1 MHIERTGDKM
11 RKRFLLIAAFMLSM
25 TGCGR
30 QNLPEYVT
38 EETDLIVMETEQ
50 SVTGTEHIAAGTESA
65 DSVLEPVRELTE
77 EEMRE
82 KFYEQYYAEIF
93 GSENFGEEIEK
104 RLIERSDYYVAS
116 GYYDEVV
123 DYWENIRQV
132 RDIANRIEPLYFTEM
147 KYYTR
152 EELQQEPLTV
162 IHLAK
167 NEIYAKHG
175 YIFRDADL
183 NNYFMGCAWYQPT
196 VRADEFDDA
205 VFNDYERENLK
216 LLASLD
222 TMRLPLEEASVEL
235 TFSSGAGA
243 WESYLVLKQD
253 GTFEGSYHDGEMGE
267 QGENY
272 PGGSIYHCEFSGQ
285 FDQLKQIDAN
295 TYSLQLK
302 EVTTRQNIGL
312 EWIEDGI
319 RYVAA
324 EPYGLEAG
332 REFYLYLPETSIDG
346 LPEEFLSWWPGYY
359 LRKEESPRILSVYG
373 LYNKEKGYG
382 FFSYDTTE

>member
-1 MHIERTGDKM
+1 M
-11 RKRFLLIAAFMLSM
+11 RKRFLIIAAFMLSI
-25 TGCGR
+25 TGCGK
-30 QNLPEYVT
+30 QDLPEYVK
-38 EETDLIVMETEQ
+38 EETDLIVVESEQ
-50 SVTGTEHIAAGTESA
+50 SVMSTDPATVETESYDRA
-65 DSVLEPVRELTE
+65 LEPVRELTE

-82 KFYEQYYAEIF
+82 QFYTQYYAAIY
-93 GSENFGEEIEK
+93 GTENFGEEIEK
-104 RLIERSDYYVAS
+104 RLIERRDYYVAS

-123 DYWENIRQV
+123 DYWENTREV
-132 RDIANRIEPLYFTEM
+132 RDIANRVEPLYFTEM

-175 YIFRDADL
+175 YIFQDADL
-183 NNYFMGCAWYQPT
+183 NNYFMGCVWYQPT

-205 VFNDYERENLK
+205 VFNEYERENLK

-243 WESYLVLKQD
+243 WGSYMLLKQD
-253 GTFEGSYHDGEMGE
+253 GTFAGSYHDSEMGE
-267 QGENY
+267 QGEKY
-272 PGGSIYHCEFSGQ
+272 PNGSIYLCEFSGQ

-295 TYSLQLK
+295 TYSMQLK
-302 EVTTRQNIGL
+302 ELTTEQDIGT

-332 REFYLYLPETSIDG
+332 GEFYFYLPETPIDG
-346 LPEEFLSWWPGYY
+346 LPEEFLSWWPAYY
-359 LRKEESPRILSVYG
+359 LQDEERPRILSVYG
-373 LYNKEKGYG
+373 LYHKEKGYG
-382 FFSYDTTE
+382 FFSYATTE